1 MLNLIFLSCPLDPA
15 NRIEC
20 NTIAIH
26 VARVI
31 TRVPARITVIAIVN
45 ATNGNVTGGS
55 SEVVLTIV
63 IVMVIRKDIEDVTVK
78 SHVLVT
84 DRMNTKD
91 RVIVVESATKSVGVT
106 GNLVIEREMGIEIKE
121 ETLTR
126 QMKIQKT
133 FIINTAKRTPG

>member
-1 MLNLIFLSCPLDPA
+1 MEEEIDLLEDQYPA

-55 SEVVLTIV
+55 SEVVLTIM

-91 RVIVVESATKSVGVT
+91 RVIVVESAT
-106 GNLVIEREMGIEIKE
+106 NLAIEREMGIETKE

-133 FIINTAKRTPG
+133 FIKYTAKRTPG